1 MKRDI
6 EKIPGVGSVTM
17 SGGRTRQVRI
27 WIDRARMDKASLTA
41 DDIKTALGRE
51 HKEVPGG
58 RVENTRTEYIVKTKG
73 EY

>member
-27 WIDRARMDKASLTA
+27 WIHPEKNVAAASLTA
-41 DDIKTALGRE
+41 DDIKLALGKE
-51 HKEVPGG
+51 HREVPGG
-58 RVENTRTEYIVKTKG
+58 RVENNRTEYRG
-73 EY
+73 